1 MKCFKLCIKWEEV
14 GKVKRHDFSQK
25 NAMFIGEYTHTVDE
39 KKRISLPS
47 KFRKELGKTVVMT
60 RGLDSCLLLYP
71 LKVWEEIAKKLGSL
85 PMGQKDKRDI
95 GRFMLSGAVE
105 VEVDSIGR
113 VLVPDFLREYAGLKS
128 RVVFAG
134 VYDRIEIWNDKE
146 WGEYSRRIEKQADT
160 VAEKLGD
167 MGVF

>member
-1 MKCFKLCIKWEEV
+1 
-14 GKVKRHDFSQK
+14 
-25 NAMFIGEYTHTVDE
+25 MFIGEYTHTVDE
-39 KKRISLPS
+39 KKRISLPGRF
-47 KFRKELGKTVVMT
+47 KKDLGKKVVVT

-71 LKVWEEIAKKLGSL
+71 LKSWESIASKLGSL

-95 GRFMLSGAVE
+95 GRFMLSGAQE

-113 VLVPDFLREYAGLKS
+113 ILVPEFLRNYAGLKGK
-128 RVVFAG
+128 VIFAG
-134 VYDRIEIWNDKE
+134 IFDRIEIWNDKK
-146 WGEYSRRIEKQADT
+146 WAEYSARIEKQADT